1 MKPEH
6 LIIVKPEH
14 LIIVNPEQ
22 LDPQLSEEFKN
33 ACSYYVRK
41 LTAISNR
48 CWRDNISNIAEK
60 HEYLEAYEARQL
72 IQMTALSSR
81 FSDFAYTYFTLLDIM
96 KK

>member
-6 LIIVKPEH
+6 LMIVNPEH
-14 LIIVNPEQ
+14 LMIVDPEQ

-48 CWRDNISNIAEK
+48 CWSDYIPNIEEK
-60 HEYLEAYEARQL
+60 HGYLEAAEVRQL
-72 IQMTALSSR
+72 MNLTALSGN